1 MADPSSV
8 RSRLWTLA
16 VVVVLAVVLAVRV
29 GGQSIASRFVA
40 SLRIERPKTVSVSVA
55 APAGGGRQLLGAV
68 AGILAEST
76 SVATDDSDSAVPTLD
91 AAARAASFRP
101 RVLRGRS
108 DAPVIYVT
116 GAHSVTARVNRDQF
130 RTLLVE
136 AGRASTVV
144 PASVDGQSIT
154 VTVPRGVRLQYGR
167 CPAPVS
173 NTLQAQIN
181 GPPPPS
187 TDNGN
192 CVMLTETPVSAATLP
207 PALDSAAVLEIA
219 LELAGMSPNQVR
231 DFRQL
236 FDWRAAMTMSPP
248 RFMRSYDVVDLGA
261 ERALLMI
268 TGGRRG
274 PTYELTWVDS
284 GIVYTMTGYGS
295 SADAAPL
302 AKSVSAA

>member
-1 MADPSSV
+1 MPN
-8 RSRLWTLA
+8 
-16 VVVVLAVVLAVRV
+16 
-29 GGQSIASRFVA
+29 F
-40 SLRIERPKTVSVSVA
+40 
-55 APAGGGRQLLGAV
+55 
-68 AGILAEST
+68 
-76 SVATDDSDSAVPTLD
+76 D
-91 AAARAASFRP
+91 AAAKAASFRP
-101 RVLRGRS
+101 RVLKGRT
-108 DAPVIYVT
+108 DAPTIYVT

-130 RTLLVE
+130 RTLLTE

-167 CPAPVS
+167 CPVPVA

-192 CVMLTETPVSAATLP
+192 CVVLTETPVSVAAVP
-207 PALDSAAVLEIA
+207 PSLDTAAVLDIA
-219 LELAGMSPNQVR
+219 LELAGMSPNEVR

-248 RFMRSYDVVDLGA
+248 RFMRSYEVVDLGA
-261 ERALLMI
+261 EHALLMI

-274 PTYELTWVDS
+274 PTYELTWVD
-284 GIVYTMTGYGS
+284 GGMVYSMTGYGS

-302 AKSVSAA
+302 AKSASIS

>member
-1 MADPSSV
+1 MADASAV
-8 RSRLWTLA
+8 RSRLVTLA
-16 VVVVLAVVLAVRV
+16 VVVVLAAVLAARV
-29 GGQSIASRFVA
+29 GGQSLASRFVA
-40 SLRIERPKTVSVSVA
+40 ALRIERPKTVTVS
-55 APAGGGRQLLGAV
+55 APTGGGRQLLGAV
-68 AGILAEST
+68 AGILAESA
-76 SVATDDSDSAVPTLD
+76 SVATDDSDAVVPTVD
-91 AAARAASFRP
+91 AAAKAANFRP
-101 RVLRGRS
+101 HVLKGRT
-108 DAPVIYVT
+108 DAPTIYIT
-116 GAHSVTARVNRDQF
+116 GAHSVTARVNRDQL
-130 RTLLVE
+130 RTLLTE

-144 PASVDGQSIT
+144 PTSVDGQRVT

-167 CPAPVS
+167 CPAPVAS
-173 NTLQAQIN
+173 TIAAQIN

-192 CVMLTETPVSAATLP
+192 CVMLAETPLSVATLP
-207 PALDSAAVLEIA
+207 PALDSSVVLEIA

-231 DFRQL
+231 DFRGL
-236 FDWRAAMTMSPP
+236 FDFRAAMTMSPP

-274 PTYELTWVDS
+274 PTYELTWVDG

-302 AKSVSAA
+302 AKSASVS